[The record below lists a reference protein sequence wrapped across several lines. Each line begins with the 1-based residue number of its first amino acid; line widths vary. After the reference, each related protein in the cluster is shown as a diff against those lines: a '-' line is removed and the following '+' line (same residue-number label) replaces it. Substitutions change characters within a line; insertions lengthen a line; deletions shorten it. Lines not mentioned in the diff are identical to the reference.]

1 MASPLCHAVLKTL
14 QRWEQV
20 LQKRLEIFGGPPSKY
35 ISTHLHDE
43 IATPGPALL
52 RHKTL
57 FEASNTPFRYWIRFF
72 FFFYFFCLV
81 VCLFIHFFSLVY
93 PQRSSV
99 NALHFPHVYF
109 HKPVYVSTSSYIC
122 YLFWHVSEVAVIQF
136 VAWGKVFIYSKVNT
150 SAKKKQKTI
159 FPACACSLRGKCPT
173 VSALFTFKF
182 RLWLTMNSKY
192 TSVYCWCIL
201 LIKTLSLTASTWV
214 EKIPIGSSNKFICRV
229 LSGLM
234 TYTICILMEKIKK
247 CIG

>member
-57 FEASNTPFRYWIRFF
+57 FEASNTPFRYWIRFSF
-72 FFFYFFCLV
+72 FFLTFFCLV

-150 SAKKKQKTI
+150 SAKKTKKQY
-159 FPACACSLRGKCPT
+159 SLL
-173 VSALFTFKF
+173 VHA
-182 RLWLTMNSKY
+182 
-192 TSVYCWCIL
+192 
-201 LIKTLSLTASTWV
+201 A
-214 EKIPIGSSNKFICRV
+214 
-229 LSGLM
+229 
-234 TYTICILMEKIKK
+234 
-247 CIG
+247 

>member
-57 FEASNTPFRYWIRFF
+57 FEASNTPFRYWIR
-72 FFFYFFCLV
+72 FYFFCLV

-150 SAKKKQKTI
+150 SAKKKPKNNIPCLCMQLKRKVPNCLCIVYIQIQAMTHNEQQVHL
-159 FPACACSLRGKCPT
+159 CVL
-173 VSALFTFKF
+173 L
-182 RLWLTMNSKY
+182 MY
-192 TSVYCWCIL
+192 T
-201 LIKTLSLTASTWV
+201 A
-214 EKIPIGSSNKFICRV
+214 N
-229 LSGLM
+229 
-234 TYTICILMEKIKK
+234 
-247 CIG
+247 